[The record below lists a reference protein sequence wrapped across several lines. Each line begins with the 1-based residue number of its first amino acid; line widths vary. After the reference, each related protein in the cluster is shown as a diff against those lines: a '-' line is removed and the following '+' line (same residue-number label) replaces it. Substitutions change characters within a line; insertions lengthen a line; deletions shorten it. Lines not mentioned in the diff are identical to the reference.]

1 MNWDKQSIAAVV
13 IGAAVLIG
21 WFIFG
26 PQLTGTNQVTPEA
39 QTQQVEQAKNDSA
52 PASAAQP
59 PAAQAT
65 GQGKTADNKE
75 QAQSANSPAPA
86 APAAVAKKTAVQ
98 IWAKGSVY
106 HIQPATATVEK
117 VTLPKDKFS
126 KQGTQE
132 PLEITSSFK
141 NDFHQPFGIRAE
153 GSEFTC
159 LSIISENRV
168 SDSVYIVERQLK
180 DRFNNIF
187 NIETKFE
194 AIGDYRLQVSV
205 KVKNPNTAPIHV
217 NDLLVSAG
225 DLRPWYQLSGDKRSN
240 SQELMTVEYCSVD
253 NDTDYESADVKD
265 KTWVEM
271 QNRTVRWFGSS
282 NRFFTQLLKP
292 AEPLAMQCERQASPE
307 GSKEYAVNTSAK
319 LKAFDL
325 EPNGSKEFKF
335 DYYVGPKYPNNLTA
349 FDAKAV
355 KVMHLGW
362 LPIDFLAHI
371 MLKIMNII
379 YSFIGSFGLSI
390 ILLTLLVRLLFF
402 PITMKANDS
411 MREMQVLAPK
421 LKEIR
426 EKYKNEPMLAQTKM
440 SELYKEHKVN
450 PLSGCLPMLI
460 QIPVFIALYY
470 ALGGAAELRGQ
481 SFLWIKDLAQPDTIF
496 TVFGLGINPLIIAW
510 TALMIVQQKLT
521 PSAMDPMQAKIMLAM
536 PLIMLFVLY
545 TLPAALTLYW
555 TVSQIFS
562 IGQMVYQN
570 KLRQKRE
577 NKAETADKSGDKPK
591 IVRS

>member
-26 PQLTGTNQVTPEA
+26 PQLTGTNQAAPA
-39 QTQQVEQAKNDSA
+39 PQTQQAEQAKNNSA
-52 PASAAQP
+52 PA
-59 PAAQAT
+59 PAAPAPQSDKSA
-65 GQGKTADNKE
+65 GNKE
-75 QAQSANSPAPA
+75 QATDANAPAPA
-86 APAAVAKKTAVQ
+86 APAAPVAVAKKPAVQ

-117 VTLPKDKFS
+117 VTLPKDKFPKHGS
-126 KQGTQE
+126 QE

-141 NDFHQPFGIRAE
+141 NDSRQPFGIRAE

-168 SDSVYIVERQLK
+168 NDSTYVVERQLS
-180 DRFNNIF
+180 DRFGNVF
-187 NIETKFE
+187 NVKTKFE
-194 AIGDYRLQVSV
+194 AVGDYRLQVSV
-205 KVKNPNTAPIHV
+205 TVSNPGKTPIQMRE
-217 NDLLVSAG
+217 LLVSAG

-253 NDTDYESADVKD
+253 NDTDYENADVKE

-292 AEPLAMQCERQASPE
+292 AEQVAMQCERQASPE

-335 DYYVGPKYPNNLTA
+335 EYYVGPKYPNNLTA

-371 MLKIMNII
+371 MLKIMNFI

-440 SELYKEHKVN
+440 AELYKEHKVN

-521 PSAMDPMQAKIMLAM
+521 PTAMDPMQAKIMLAM

-577 NKAETADKSGDKPK
+577 NKAETSDQSGDKPK